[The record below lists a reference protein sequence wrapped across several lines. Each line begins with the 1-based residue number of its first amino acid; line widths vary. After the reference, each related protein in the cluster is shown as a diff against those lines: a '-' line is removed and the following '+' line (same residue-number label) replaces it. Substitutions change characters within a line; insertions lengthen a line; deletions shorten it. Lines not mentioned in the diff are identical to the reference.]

1 MWPRIFSALLG
12 IWLMLAPS
20 LLHYDGHAS
29 ISDRVVGP
37 LIAATAII
45 AIWEVTR
52 PLRWL
57 GILFGLWLLFAP
69 GLFHFPSHALVNSA
83 VVGAVLVILAFL
95 GGRVNQKFGGGWR
108 EVV

>member
-1 MWPRIFSALLG
+1 MWPRIVSTLLG

-20 LLHYDGHAS
+20 LLHYDATAS
-29 ISDRVVGP
+29 ISDRVAGP

-57 GILFGLWLLFAP
+57 GIVFGLWLLLAP
-69 GLFHFPSHALVNSA
+69 GLFHFPRHALVNSA
-83 VVGAVLVILAFL
+83 VVGAALVILSFL
-95 GGRVNQKFGGGWR
+95 GGKVREKFGGGWR
-108 EVV
+108 GVV

>member
-1 MWPRIFSALLG
+1 MWPRIISALLG
-12 IWLMLAPS
+12 IWLMVAPS
-20 LLHYDGHAS
+20 VLHYDASAS
-29 ISDRVVGP
+29 INDRIVGP

-57 GILFGLWLLFAP
+57 GILFGLWLLVAP
-69 GLFHFPSHALVNSA
+69 GIFHFPPHALVNSA
-83 VVGAVLVILAFL
+83 VVGALLVILSFL
-95 GGRVNQKFGGGWR
+95 GGRVMEKFGGGWG